1 MKSDLLWFLR
11 EQRHIFMVC
20 PCCGEVVRLSDA
32 RISYQLKYADDWLD
46 RIERSEERVGRQ
58 IESFEERRKELRDR
72 SVARARQRIL
82 PQLLRKVVPAVSS
95 LKLSPMDVK
104 TIMDPVGYVVFD
116 GLNSARGCRRILFLD
131 TEEAS
136 RERQRIRESIGRA
149 IRRGDMGWTTVQI
162 GQDGTIEVKG

>member
-1 MKSDLLWFLR
+1 MKSDLIWFLR
-11 EQRHIFMVC
+11 EQRHIFVVC

-32 RISYQLKYADDWLD
+32 RLSYQLKYADDWLD

-58 IESFEERRKELRDR
+58 IEAFEERRKELRDR
-72 SVARARQRIL
+72 SVARARHKIL

-131 TEEAS
+131 TGEAGE
-136 RERQRIRESIGRA
+136 ERQRVRESMQRTIK
-149 IRRGDMGWTTVQI
+149 RGDLGWTTVQI
-162 GQDGTIEVKG
+162 GQDGSVDVKK